1 MCNWSDGI
9 VDRVTEK
16 VTIRVTQQVTEQV
29 TQQVTQ
35 QVTNKMII
43 SSVENVVNS
52 FHISIEKACEILKYN
67 PAEYYA
73 AKEFCTS

>member
-16 VTIRVTQQVTEQV
+16 VT
-29 TQQVTQ
+29 Q

-43 SSVENVVNS
+43 NSVESVVNS
-52 FHISIEKACEILKYN
+52 CNVPIEKACEILKYN

>member
-16 VTIRVTQQVTEQV
+16 VTVRVTQQVTE
-29 TQQVTQ
+29 

-52 FHISIEKACEILKYN
+52 FHISIEKACKILKYN

>member
-16 VTIRVTQQVTEQV
+16 VTIRVTQQVTE
-29 TQQVTQ
+29 

>member
-16 VTIRVTQQVTEQV
+16 A
-29 TQQVTQ
+29 TQ

-43 SSVENVVNS
+43 RNVENVVSSCNVP
-52 FHISIEKACEILKYN
+52 IEKAYEILKYN

>member
-16 VTIRVTQQVTEQV
+16 VT
-29 TQQVTQ
+29 Q

-43 SSVENVVNS
+43 RNVENVVSSCNVP
-52 FHISIEKACEILKYN
+52 IEKACEILKYN

>member
-16 VTIRVTQQVTEQV
+16 VT
-29 TQQVTQ
+29 
-35 QVTNKMII
+35 NKMII
-43 SSVENVVNS
+43 RNVENVVNS
-52 FHISIEKACEILKYN
+52 CNVPIEKACEILKYN